1 MHQNI
6 YLFIHLIITDQNITQ
21 SKWFCGW

>member
-6 YLFIHLIITDQNITQ
+6 YLVIHLIITDQNITQ